1 MAAANT
7 KKRLAAAANRPRLL
21 VYRLYSHSLA
31 HIANFGRKYCQH
43 YRHFLSAIFLTKYN
57 MQSSLTSY
65 KIYPSG
71 RYPVS
76 YVIAISATSQ
86 QFYL

>member
-31 HIANFGRKYCQH
+31 HIAQLWAEI
-43 YRHFLSAIFLTKYN
+43 LSTLSPLFICNLLDQVQYAE
-57 MQSSLTSY
+57 
-65 KIYPSG
+65 
-71 RYPVS
+71 
-76 YVIAISATSQ
+76 
-86 QFYL
+86 